1 MKALRAFAC
10 IPFGSYRQ
18 TIVYLQNFD
27 SLQLPCYA
35 INWHGIVHACT
46 SIMTFIR
53 AKFQMS
59 PWSNKRA
66 VAVGICHDFDS

>member
-1 MKALRAFAC
+1 MKALTALVC
-10 IPFGSYRQ
+10 IPFGSYRR
-18 TIVYLQNFD
+18 TIVYLQKFD

-35 INWHGIVHACT
+35 INWHAIVHAYT

-59 PWSNKRA
+59 PWSNKRT
-66 VAVGICHDFDS
+66 VAV